1 MESIMH
7 LKGETKASLVI
18 GQDHPFKIFFG
29 NLNKW
34 LTVIYLIYHFVIILT
49 PTLNRD
55 VDTS

>member
-1 MESIMH
+1 MH